1 MVHALEH
8 IRRLVRPDGYLIDIH
23 PFRDTGLFK
32 IQEGS
37 ELLFA
42 ESDPGY
48 DTDEGIR
55 RAEEALDEVVQRGL
69 FLIEGKDEFEVVTY
83 ASTPAELRDYWA
95 SYLAFDETPKDEAV
109 NAQLQALYANA
120 NEIMQN
126 APGAEI
132 SYHER
137 AHIARMKPLEIGDLS

>member
-1 MVHALEH
+1 MVHALES
-8 IRRLVRPDGYLIDIH
+8 IRRLVRPGGCLIDIH

-32 IQEGS
+32 IRRGS
-37 ELLFA
+37 DLLFA

-48 DTDEGIR
+48 DTDGSIG
-55 RAEEALDEVVQRGL
+55 RAEEALDDVVQRGL
-69 FLIEGKDEFEVVTY
+69 FLIEGKDEFELVTY
-83 ASTPAELRDYWA
+83 ASTPAELRDYWER
-95 SYLAFDETPKDEAV
+95 YGAFDETPKDETVTAREE
-109 NAQLQALYANA
+109 ALYAKA

-137 AHIARMKPLEIGDLS
+137 VHITRMKPVEEA